1 MILESG
7 ILSIEPGQ
15 EAAFEA
21 ALPAAKAVITSS
33 PGCRGIEV
41 RRCVERPSHYLLL
54 VQWDAV
60 EDHMVGFRNSDLF
73 RQWRALLGLYFAEL
87 PAVEHFHP
95 SSV

>member
-7 ILSIEPGQ
+7 ILSIQPGQ

-21 ALPAAKAVITSS
+21 ALPAARAVITSAS
-33 PGCRGIEV
+33 GCHGIEV

-73 RQWRALLGLYFAEL
+73 VQWRAIVGPFFAAP
-87 PAVEHFHP
+87 PAVEHFLD
-95 SSV
+95 SAV